1 MFGTNV
7 MPQTVLPLGFQ
18 SKISISEDAKCD
30 LPNCQITDNH
40 QPWTILRGC
49 GHSFHECCI
58 DEYYCPICKQFLD
71 EKVKD
76 LGKTIQDGIFH
87 TSAKPDGEE
96 SPDSETDE
104 DTIDDLETSSCMVQ
118 SVEAIN
124 DEIRNLI
131 SKTPQ
136 KCDHL
141 TNRRHHNQKSHY
153 IVPFVFIQL

>member
-18 SKISISEDAKCD
+18 SKISISEDAQCD
-30 LPNCQITDNH
+30 LTNCQITDNH

-76 LGKTIQDGIFH
+76 LGKLYKMVFSIQV
-87 TSAKPDGEE
+87 PNQ
-96 SPDSETDE
+96 
-104 DTIDDLETSSCMVQ
+104 MVRK
-118 SVEAIN
+118 A
-124 DEIRNLI
+124 LI
-131 SKTPQ
+131 Q
-136 KCDHL
+136 KL
-141 TNRRHHNQKSHY
+141 TR
-153 IVPFVFIQL
+153 IQLMILKRQAVWSNL